1 MQNITSHV
9 CHHTYCSNMVKSGR
23 SPETFQYLMVYSD
36 IKMTLNIYMH
46 LGLEDATDKLGLM
59 EKLKNVRKEKNKD

>member
-1 MQNITSHV
+1 
-9 CHHTYCSNMVKSGR
+9 
-23 SPETFQYLMVYSD
+23 MVYSD